1 MINGIKIEIDAS
13 DVGKAKAELDNLS
26 SSVENLEDSTQKSTR
41 TFLEVQKE
49 IAALGTAS
57 RETSKAVDE
66 VKTSLNDS
74 AKQLKNVNDSLKET
88 SAAQNKAMYS
98 YNKAALAEESAREK
112 AIKTRAENE
121 KKKAALEKL
130 LETIDKTGK
139 AINTLDKQE
148 LELEKHFKAGRLEI
162 DTYNSAL
169 SKIQAKRNALTDIK
183 KEAKNTTLEINKL
196 NKAVKVLSGLLVTGF
211 AGYGVVNF
219 GKSII
224 DTNLQLEKVKTILEN
239 ATGSAGKAATE
250 LDFVR
255 DVSNKLNIELIGA
268 ANGYAKL
275 VAAAKGSPE
284 LGDKVQSM
292 FEGVSEA
299 ASVLKLDSHEV
310 NNILTNY
317 EQMIS
322 KGKVDLTDLKQIAN
336 FIPGTLEKAANGLGT
351 TTTQMTEWISKGLI
365 PANEF
370 LPRFSEELHKAFGE
384 SAQQASQG
392 LQGQLNALTN
402 AWTQL
407 KEEAGNAGFI
417 DTFRDAV
424 KGLTDVLKDPELK
437 EGLKDLLEGLSEVA
451 KLTLKTAAKTGSFSK
466 FIYKSVASNGE
477 TINNKEDYAIS
488 LAKSNILKERIDN
501 NDKKIQNGSSFFYS
515 VDNIKTVNQAM
526 KKELNE
532 MLKAQQDFIDKQ
544 AEIEKERVDKTT
556 KEKDPLIEKYQDTKT
571 KLAEAQKQLDD
582 QMKSG
587 NDNIDVNLADQKDLY
602 QKNLDELQVEIQNK
616 YDSLLKEQDSQSA
629 QLQGLQS
636 QYAQYAANLTA
647 QQKEAILSQITQI
660 KAYLAEL
667 DKTIGEFKPFA
678 LVTNKPFKPI
688 EKPKKTRTAG
698 KSSAQR
704 QQESNEKWVEGL
716 EKQKNTKD
724 LNKADAL
731 AYEISQRKLTGALL
745 DRANAVKKVYEEE
758 QQLNNSKNNE
768 EIKTKIL
775 SIENYDLEAQL
786 REIDKAYQEAIKRFT
801 KEKNYEGVELSKELF
816 DKQKFKVQVDAVQGQ
831 VDKFYNNMHIQEQSI
846 EAQVQAGLISRY
858 EGQKRLIELHKQTA
872 SVIEKSLP
880 ALEKLAQQPGA
891 MGELAK
897 QKLTEVQTQLLLLK
911 TTANE
916 LENAFRNGLQE
927 GIQSSID
934 GLVKRTMDLNEAF
947 KNLLETIA
955 SNILNQAIQN
965 VTSPITDYLFSGL
978 KSVGGMF
985 GMQSEDSGTQSP
997 QAIAISS
1004 ASEQGALA
1012 MQTGIEQ
1019 GGEIAA
1025 QTMASAI
1032 SSMGS
1037 IGQIGGEKGLFEDVA
1052 SHSQEAIAGIQ
1063 KVQAAKTAADTSMA
1077 ASAASATAST
1087 TATTTAA
1094 ATAATTA
1101 WTPAAAASSVA
1112 SFGSAAAI
1120 GLAALMM
1127 VLTAAKAFKTG
1138 GEVSGA
1144 GTGTSDSIPAWLSN
1158 GEFVTRSA
1166 VVKQPG
1172 MLSFLNDLNNRG
1184 WGAVY
1189 DIPAVRHATG
1199 GLAGVPAPN
1208 ISSPELPFP
1217 KNGLVENNRST
1228 TLKNNQMFVLSDDPQ
1243 RIINTAFGEKGME
1256 VLQVEISKNPQKF
1269 KSSMEIS

>member
-1 MINGIKIEIDAS
+1 M
-13 DVGKAKAELDNLS
+13 
-26 SSVENLEDSTQKSTR
+26 
-41 TFLEVQKE
+41 
-49 IAALGTAS
+49 
-57 RETSKAVDE
+57 
-66 VKTSLNDS
+66 
-74 AKQLKNVNDSLKET
+74 
-88 SAAQNKAMYS
+88 
-98 YNKAALAEESAREK
+98 
-112 AIKTRAENE
+112 
-121 KKKAALEKL
+121 
-130 LETIDKTGK
+130 
-139 AINTLDKQE
+139 
-148 LELEKHFKAGRLEI
+148 
-162 DTYNSAL
+162 
-169 SKIQAKRNALTDIK
+169 
-183 KEAKNTTLEINKL
+183 
-196 NKAVKVLSGLLVTGF
+196 
-211 AGYGVVNF
+211 
-219 GKSII
+219 
-224 DTNLQLEKVKTILEN
+224 QLEKVKTILEN

-424 KGLTDVLKDPELK
+424 KGLTDVLKDPAMKDGLNTLINGLAEL
-437 EGLKDLLEGLSEVA
+437 S
-451 KLTLKTAAKTGSFSK
+451 KLAAKTTGK
-466 FIYKSVASNGE
+466 A
-477 TINNKEDYAIS
+477 
-488 LAKSNILKERIDN
+488 
-501 NDKKIQNGSSFFYS
+501 
-515 VDNIKTVNQAM
+515 VDNITGWTKVLSE
-526 KKELNE
+526 ELAYSTSGAIPLDDIKRLTREIQKYEDEIQKLKNVSQGRNPGE
-532 MLKAQQDFIDKQ
+532 MITLKRGWGFS
-544 AEIEKERVDKTT
+544 TSGT
-556 KEKDPLIEKYQDTKT
+556 KEQFDAQIKYNEEKLKSLYNQRDLYNKLESENQNNAKVEVILNPLIRGYQEAKT

-775 SIENYDLEAQL
+775 SIQNYDLEAQL

-934 GLVKRTMDLNEAF
+934 GLVKGTMDLNEAV

-1184 WGAVY
+1184 WEAVY

-1208 ISSPELPFP
+1208 VSSPELPFP
-1217 KNGLVENNRST
+1217 KNGLAENNRST